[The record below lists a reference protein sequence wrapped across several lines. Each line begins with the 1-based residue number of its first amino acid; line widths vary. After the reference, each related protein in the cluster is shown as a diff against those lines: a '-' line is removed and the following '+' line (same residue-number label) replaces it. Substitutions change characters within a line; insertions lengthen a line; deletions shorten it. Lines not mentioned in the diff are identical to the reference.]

1 MRRIIGSLL
10 ALSCITAYPVHANDE
25 DKWWFDIEVMLF
37 ARDTA
42 VSDLAE
48 RFERQPVLST
58 PNTDWDLLSG
68 YYQPDITMVYNSLP
82 VCNAPTS
89 PLWAEAPSQ
98 EEILRDY
105 YIEPEPVEPA
115 LDDQA
120 GLVESDNTPESQP
133 GSEDSE
139 LFSDEN
145 SDVSDDEQFML
156 ADETTQGIA
165 AAENTFVQPEPEI
178 IPPAPGAIA
187 AYWLSF
193 NLNEEQLTPVSVK
206 RRPLNCVTPTEPNLN
221 PQSWQWQQPDL
232 YVPPRQQT
240 PLYVHGADFKRASG
254 PHLLSTN
261 QLSQDDIYTSIR
273 WRKGIERLA
282 HFSWRQQVKF
292 GQDKAET
299 LRLFAGQNFAQQF
312 TQNGDLRPQQLPP
325 VDEPSAEQN
334 AELAAPA
341 DSFFTELNQRL
352 NNPQP
357 ISFAGMTAPPEI
369 NDDGNPQSDVKRL
382 SPIWELDGFIQ
393 IYLKYIN
400 RVPYLH
406 INSELF
412 YRQPVLS
419 ANTLPGAPPAYEL
432 VSIPFSQQ
440 RRVISTQLHYFDHP
454 LFGMLVQI
462 RRYDRPAAPPPAKE
476 QD

>member
-48 RFERQPVLST
+48 LFERQQVINT
-58 PNTDWDLLSG
+58 PNTDWDLLTE
-68 YYQPDITMVYNSLP
+68 YYQPDISMVYNSLP

-105 YIEPEPVEPA
+105 YIEPELVEPA

-120 GLVESDNTPESQP
+120 GLVESGN
-133 GSEDSE
+133 
-139 LFSDEN
+139 EN
-145 SDVSDDEQFML
+145 SDVTDDEPFML
-156 ADETTQGIA
+156 ADETTQGTEA
-165 AAENTFVQPEPEI
+165 SDHALLEPAPEV

-206 RRPLNCVTPTEPNLN
+206 RRPLNCVTPTKPDLT
-221 PQSWQWQQPDL
+221 PQSWQWPQPDL

>member
-37 ARDTA
+37 ARETA
-42 VSDLAE
+42 VSDMAE
-48 RFERQPVLST
+48 RFERQQVLST
-58 PNTDWDLLSG
+58 PNTDWDLLTE

-105 YIEPEPVEPA
+105 YIEPEPEEPA

-120 GLVESDNTPESQP
+120 GLVENGQVI
-133 GSEDSE
+133 
-139 LFSDEN
+139 SDEPF
-145 SDVSDDEQFML
+145 VL
-156 ADETTQGIA
+156 ADEAAHGIQA
-165 AAENTFVQPEPEI
+165 SENTFGEPEPDI

-193 NLNEEQLTPVSVK
+193 NLNEQQLSPVRVK
-206 RRPLNCVTPTEPNLN
+206 RRPLNCVTPTEPSLN
-221 PQSWQWQQPDL
+221 PQSWQWPQPDL

-240 PLYVHGADFKRASG
+240 PLYVHGADFKRANG
-254 PHLLSTN
+254 PHLLPTN
-261 QLSQDDIYTSIR
+261 QLTQDDIYTSIR

-312 TQNGDLRPQQLPP
+312 TQNGDLRPQQLTPG
-325 VDEPSAEQN
+325 DEASSEQN
-334 AELAAPA
+334 AELAEPE
-341 DSFFTELNQRL
+341 DTFFAELNQRL
-352 NNPQP
+352 SNPQP
-357 ISFAGMTAPPEI
+357 ISFAGMMAPPET
-369 NDDGNPQSDVKRL
+369 NDDGNTQSDIKRL

-419 ANTLPGAPPAYEL
+419 ATSLPGAAPAYEL

-462 RRYDRPAAPPPAKE
+462 RRYDRPAAPQPAEE

>member
-25 DKWWFDIEVMLF
+25 DKWWFDVEVMLF

-48 RFERQPVLST
+48 LFERQQVINT
-58 PNTDWDLLSG
+58 PNTDWDLLTE

-98 EEILRDY
+98 EEILREY
-105 YIEPEPVEPA
+105 YIEPEPEEPA

-120 GLVESDNTPESQP
+120 GLVENGQVI
-133 GSEDSE
+133 
-139 LFSDEN
+139 SDEPF
-145 SDVSDDEQFML
+145 VL
-156 ADETTQGIA
+156 ADEAAHGIQA
-165 AAENTFVQPEPEI
+165 SENTFGEPEPDI

-193 NLNEEQLTPVSVK
+193 NLNEQQLSPVRVK
-206 RRPLNCVTPTEPNLN
+206 RRPLNCVTPTEPSLN
-221 PQSWQWQQPDL
+221 PQSWQWPQPDL

-240 PLYVHGADFKRASG
+240 PLYVHGADFKRANG
-254 PHLLSTN
+254 PHLLPTN
-261 QLSQDDIYTSIR
+261 QLTQDDIYTSIR

>member
-10 ALSCITAYPVHANDE
+10 ALSCLTANPVQANDE
-25 DKWWFDIEVMLF
+25 DKWWFDIEVVLF

-48 RFERQPVLST
+48 RFERQQVLST
-58 PNTDWDLLSG
+58 PKTDWDLLTR
-68 YYQPDITMVYNSLP
+68 YYQPDISMVFNSLP
-82 VCNAPTS
+82 VCGAPTS
-89 PLWAEAPSQ
+89 PLWAEVPSQ
-98 EEILRDY
+98 EDILRDY

-115 LDDQA
+115 LD
-120 GLVESDNTPESQP
+120 EQP
-133 GSEDSE
+133 GSVANEDMSLSEQSDALTNDNSEFASTDLSLEAEDST
-139 LFSDEN
+139 LSPQTPD
-145 SDVSDDEQFML
+145 
-156 ADETTQGIA
+156 ADRAFIE
-165 AAENTFVQPEPEI
+165 PEPDI
-178 IPPAPGAIA
+178 IPPEPAAIA

-206 RRPLNCVTPTEPNLN
+206 RRPLHCVVSNKPVLN
-221 PQSWQWQQPDL
+221 THTWQWQQADL

-240 PLYVHGADFKRASG
+240 PLLIHGANFKRANG
-254 PHLLSTN
+254 PHLLSAN
-261 QLSQDDIYTSIR
+261 QLTQDDIYTSIR
-273 WRKGIERLA
+273 WRKGIDRLA

-312 TQNGDLRPQQLPP
+312 TQNGDLRPQKMA
-325 VDEPSAEQN
+325 SADASASAQN
-334 AELAAPA
+334 AELAETV
-341 DSFFTELNQRL
+341 DTFFAELNQRL
-352 NNPQP
+352 SNPQP
-357 ISFAGMTAPPEI
+357 ISFAGMTAPPEA
-369 NDDGNPQSDVKRL
+369 NDDGNTRSDVVRL

-393 IYLKYIN
+393 VYLKYIN

-462 RRYDRPAAPPPAKE
+462 RRYDRPAAPQTAGE
-476 QD
+476 QN

>member
-10 ALSCITAYPVHANDE
+10 ALSCITAYPVHANEE

-42 VSDLAE
+42 VSDMAE
-48 RFERQPVLST
+48 RFERQQVLST
-58 PNTDWDLLSG
+58 PNTDWDLLTE

-98 EEILRDY
+98 EEILREY
-105 YIEPEPVEPA
+105 YIEPEPEEPA

-120 GLVESDNTPESQP
+120 GLVENGQVI
-133 GSEDSE
+133 
-139 LFSDEN
+139 SDEPF
-145 SDVSDDEQFML
+145 VL
-156 ADETTQGIA
+156 ADEAAHGIQA
-165 AAENTFVQPEPEI
+165 SENTFGEPEPEI

-206 RRPLNCVTPTEPNLN
+206 RRPLNCVTPTEPSLN
-221 PQSWQWQQPDL
+221 PQSWQWPQPDL

-240 PLYVHGADFKRASG
+240 PLYVHGADFKRANG
-254 PHLLSTN
+254 PHLLPTN
-261 QLSQDDIYTSIR
+261 QLTQDDIYTSIR

-312 TQNGDLRPQQLPP
+312 TQNGDLRPQQLTPG
-325 VDEPSAEQN
+325 DEASSEQN
-334 AELAAPA
+334 AELAEPE
-341 DSFFTELNQRL
+341 DTFFAELNQRL
-352 NNPQP
+352 SNPQP
-357 ISFAGMTAPPEI
+357 ISFAGMMAPPET
-369 NDDGNPQSDVKRL
+369 NDDGNTQSDIKRL

-419 ANTLPGAPPAYEL
+419 ATSLPGAAPAYEL

-462 RRYDRPAAPPPAKE
+462 RRYDRPAAPQPAEE

>member
-42 VSDLAE
+42 VSDMAE
-48 RFERQPVLST
+48 RFERQQVLST
-58 PNTDWDLLSG
+58 PNTNWDLLTE

-98 EEILRDY
+98 EEILREY
-105 YIEPEPVEPA
+105 YIEPEPEEPA

-120 GLVESDNTPESQP
+120 GLVENGQVI
-133 GSEDSE
+133 
-139 LFSDEN
+139 SDEPF
-145 SDVSDDEQFML
+145 VL
-156 ADETTQGIA
+156 ADEAAHGIQA
-165 AAENTFVQPEPEI
+165 SENTFGEPEPEI

-206 RRPLNCVTPTEPNLN
+206 RRPLNCVTPTEPSLN
-221 PQSWQWQQPDL
+221 PQSWQWPQPDL

-240 PLYVHGADFKRASG
+240 PLYVHGADFKRANG
-254 PHLLSTN
+254 PHLLPTN
-261 QLSQDDIYTSIR
+261 QLTQDDIYTSIR

-312 TQNGDLRPQQLPP
+312 TQNGDLRPQQLTPG
-325 VDEPSAEQN
+325 DEASSEQN
-334 AELAAPA
+334 AELAEPE
-341 DSFFTELNQRL
+341 DTFFAELNQRL
-352 NNPQP
+352 SNPQP
-357 ISFAGMTAPPEI
+357 ISFAGMMAPPET
-369 NDDGNPQSDVKRL
+369 NDDGNTQSDIKRL

-419 ANTLPGAPPAYEL
+419 ATSLPGAAPAYEL

-462 RRYDRPAAPPPAKE
+462 RRYDRPAAPQPAEE

>member
-1 MRRIIGSLL
+1 
-10 ALSCITAYPVHANDE
+10 
-25 DKWWFDIEVMLF
+25 MLF

-42 VSDLAE
+42 VSDMAE
-48 RFERQPVLST
+48 RFERQQVLST
-58 PNTDWDLLSG
+58 PNTDWDLLTE

-98 EEILRDY
+98 EEILREY
-105 YIEPEPVEPA
+105 YIEPEPEEPA

-120 GLVESDNTPESQP
+120 GLVENGQVI
-133 GSEDSE
+133 
-139 LFSDEN
+139 SDEPF
-145 SDVSDDEQFML
+145 VL
-156 ADETTQGIA
+156 ADEAAHGIQA
-165 AAENTFVQPEPEI
+165 SENTFGEPEPDI

-193 NLNEEQLTPVSVK
+193 NLNEQQLSPVRVK
-206 RRPLNCVTPTEPNLN
+206 RRPLNCVTPTEPSLN
-221 PQSWQWQQPDL
+221 PQSWQWPQPDL

-240 PLYVHGADFKRASG
+240 PLYVHGADFKRANG
-254 PHLLSTN
+254 PHLLPTN
-261 QLSQDDIYTSIR
+261 QLTQDDIYTSIR

-312 TQNGDLRPQQLPP
+312 TQNGDLRPQQLTPG
-325 VDEPSAEQN
+325 DEASSEQN
-334 AELAAPA
+334 AELAEPE
-341 DSFFTELNQRL
+341 DTFFAELNQRL
-352 NNPQP
+352 SNPQP
-357 ISFAGMTAPPEI
+357 ISFAGMMAPPET
-369 NDDGNPQSDVKRL
+369 NDDGNTQSDIKRL

-419 ANTLPGAPPAYEL
+419 ATSLPGAAPAYEL

-462 RRYDRPAAPPPAKE
+462 RRYDRPAAPQPAEE

>member
-42 VSDLAE
+42 VSDMAE
-48 RFERQPVLST
+48 RFERQQVLST
-58 PNTDWDLLSG
+58 PNTDWDLLTE

-98 EEILRDY
+98 EEILREY
-105 YIEPEPVEPA
+105 YIEPEPEEPA

-120 GLVESDNTPESQP
+120 GLVENGQVI
-133 GSEDSE
+133 
-139 LFSDEN
+139 SDEPF
-145 SDVSDDEQFML
+145 VL
-156 ADETTQGIA
+156 ADEAAHGIQA
-165 AAENTFVQPEPEI
+165 SENTFGEPEPEI

-206 RRPLNCVTPTEPNLN
+206 RRPLNCVTPTEPSLN

-240 PLYVHGADFKRASG
+240 PLYVHGADFKRANG
-254 PHLLSTN
+254 PHLLPTN
-261 QLSQDDIYTSIR
+261 QLTQDDIYTSIR

-312 TQNGDLRPQQLPP
+312 TQNGDLRPQQLTPG
-325 VDEPSAEQN
+325 DEASSEQN
-334 AELAAPA
+334 AELAEPE
-341 DSFFTELNQRL
+341 DTFFAELNQRL
-352 NNPQP
+352 SNPQP
-357 ISFAGMTAPPEI
+357 ISFAGMMAPPET
-369 NDDGNPQSDVKRL
+369 NDDGNTQSDIKRL

-419 ANTLPGAPPAYEL
+419 ATSLPGAAPAYEL

-462 RRYDRPAAPPPAKE
+462 RRYDRPAAPQPAEE

>member
-42 VSDLAE
+42 VSDMAE
-48 RFERQPVLST
+48 RFERQQVLST
-58 PNTDWDLLSG
+58 PNTDWDLLTE

-105 YIEPEPVEPA
+105 YIEPEPEEPA

-120 GLVESDNTPESQP
+120 GLVENGQVI
-133 GSEDSE
+133 
-139 LFSDEN
+139 SDEPF
-145 SDVSDDEQFML
+145 VL
-156 ADETTQGIA
+156 ADEAAHGIQA
-165 AAENTFVQPEPEI
+165 SENTFGEPEPEI

-206 RRPLNCVTPTEPNLN
+206 RRPLNCVTPTEPSLN
-221 PQSWQWQQPDL
+221 PQSWQWPQPDL

-240 PLYVHGADFKRASG
+240 PLYVHGADFKRANG
-254 PHLLSTN
+254 PHLLPTN
-261 QLSQDDIYTSIR
+261 QLTQDDIYTSIR

-312 TQNGDLRPQQLPP
+312 TQNGDLRPQQLTPG
-325 VDEPSAEQN
+325 DEASSEQN
-334 AELAAPA
+334 AELAEPE
-341 DSFFTELNQRL
+341 DTFFAELNQRL
-352 NNPQP
+352 SNPQP
-357 ISFAGMTAPPEI
+357 ISFAGMMAPPET
-369 NDDGNPQSDVKRL
+369 NDDGNTQSDIKRL

-419 ANTLPGAPPAYEL
+419 ASSLPGAPPAYEL
-432 VSIPFSQQ
+432 MSIPFSQQ

-462 RRYDRPAAPPPAKE
+462 RRYDRPAAPPPAE
-476 QD
+476 ELN

>member
-42 VSDLAE
+42 VSDMAE
-48 RFERQPVLST
+48 RFERQQVLST
-58 PNTDWDLLSG
+58 PNTDWDLLTE

-98 EEILRDY
+98 EEILREY
-105 YIEPEPVEPA
+105 YIEPEPEEPA

-120 GLVESDNTPESQP
+120 GLVENGQVI
-133 GSEDSE
+133 
-139 LFSDEN
+139 SDEPF
-145 SDVSDDEQFML
+145 VL
-156 ADETTQGIA
+156 ADEAAHGIQA
-165 AAENTFVQPEPEI
+165 SENTFGEPEPDI

-193 NLNEEQLTPVSVK
+193 NLNEQQLTPVSVK
-206 RRPLNCVTPTEPNLN
+206 RRPLNCVTPTEPSLN
-221 PQSWQWQQPDL
+221 PQSWQWPQPDL

-240 PLYVHGADFKRASG
+240 PLYVHGADFKRANG
-254 PHLLSTN
+254 PHLLPTN
-261 QLSQDDIYTSIR
+261 QLTQDDIYTSIR

-312 TQNGDLRPQQLPP
+312 TQNGDLRPQQLTPG
-325 VDEPSAEQN
+325 DEASSEQN
-334 AELAAPA
+334 AELAEPE
-341 DSFFTELNQRL
+341 DTFFAELNQRL
-352 NNPQP
+352 SNPQP
-357 ISFAGMTAPPEI
+357 ISFAGMMAPPET
-369 NDDGNPQSDVKRL
+369 NDDGNTQSDIKRL

-419 ANTLPGAPPAYEL
+419 ATSLPGAAPAYEL

-462 RRYDRPAAPPPAKE
+462 RRYDRPAAPQPAEE

>member
-42 VSDLAE
+42 VSDMAE
-48 RFERQPVLST
+48 RFERQQVLST
-58 PNTDWDLLSG
+58 PNTDWDLLTE

-98 EEILRDY
+98 EEILREY
-105 YIEPEPVEPA
+105 YIEPEPEEPA

-120 GLVESDNTPESQP
+120 GLVENGQVI
-133 GSEDSE
+133 
-139 LFSDEN
+139 SDEPF
-145 SDVSDDEQFML
+145 VL
-156 ADETTQGIA
+156 ADEAAHGIQA
-165 AAENTFVQPEPEI
+165 SENTFGEPEPEI

-206 RRPLNCVTPTEPNLN
+206 RRPLNCVTPTEPSLN
-221 PQSWQWQQPDL
+221 PQSWQWPQPDL

-240 PLYVHGADFKRASG
+240 PLYVHGADFKRANG
-254 PHLLSTN
+254 PHLLPTN
-261 QLSQDDIYTSIR
+261 QLTQDDIYTSIR

-312 TQNGDLRPQQLPP
+312 TQNGDLRPQQLTPG
-325 VDEPSAEQN
+325 DEASSEQN
-334 AELAAPA
+334 AELAEPE
-341 DSFFTELNQRL
+341 DTFFAELNQRL
-352 NNPQP
+352 SNPQP
-357 ISFAGMTAPPEI
+357 ISFAGMMAPPET
-369 NDDGNPQSDVKRL
+369 NDDGNTQSDIKRL

-419 ANTLPGAPPAYEL
+419 ATSLPGAAPAYEL

-462 RRYDRPAAPPPAKE
+462 RRYDRPAAPQPAEE

>member
-42 VSDLAE
+42 VSDMAE
-48 RFERQPVLST
+48 RFERQQVLST
-58 PNTDWDLLSG
+58 PNTDWDLLTE

-98 EEILRDY
+98 EEILREY
-105 YIEPEPVEPA
+105 YIEPEPEEPA

-120 GLVESDNTPESQP
+120 GLVENGQVI
-133 GSEDSE
+133 
-139 LFSDEN
+139 SDEPF
-145 SDVSDDEQFML
+145 VL
-156 ADETTQGIA
+156 ADEAAHGIQA
-165 AAENTFVQPEPEI
+165 SENTFGEPEPDI

-193 NLNEEQLTPVSVK
+193 NLNEQQLSPVRVK
-206 RRPLNCVTPTEPNLN
+206 RRPLNCVTPTEPSLN
-221 PQSWQWQQPDL
+221 PQSWQWPQPDL

-240 PLYVHGADFKRASG
+240 PLYVHGADFKRANG
-254 PHLLSTN
+254 PHLLPTN
-261 QLSQDDIYTSIR
+261 QLTQDDIYTSIR

-312 TQNGDLRPQQLPP
+312 TQNGDLRPQQLTPG
-325 VDEPSAEQN
+325 DEASSEQN
-334 AELAAPA
+334 AELAEPE
-341 DSFFTELNQRL
+341 DTFFAELNQRL
-352 NNPQP
+352 SNPQP
-357 ISFAGMTAPPEI
+357 ISFAGMMAPPET
-369 NDDGNPQSDVKRL
+369 NDDGNTQSDIKRL

-419 ANTLPGAPPAYEL
+419 ATSLPGAAPAYEL

-462 RRYDRPAAPPPAKE
+462 RRYDRPAAPQPAEE

>member
-10 ALSCITAYPVHANDE
+10 ALSCITAYPVHANEE

-48 RFERQPVLST
+48 LFERQQVLST
-58 PNTDWDLLSG
+58 PNTDWDLLTE

-98 EEILRDY
+98 EEILREY
-105 YIEPEPVEPA
+105 YIEPEPEEPA

-120 GLVESDNTPESQP
+120 GLVENGQVI
-133 GSEDSE
+133 
-139 LFSDEN
+139 SDEPF
-145 SDVSDDEQFML
+145 VL
-156 ADETTQGIA
+156 ADEAAHGIQA
-165 AAENTFVQPEPEI
+165 SENTFGEPEPEI

-221 PQSWQWQQPDL
+221 PQSWQWPQPDL

-240 PLYVHGADFKRASG
+240 PLYVHGADFKRANG
-254 PHLLSTN
+254 PHLLPTN
-261 QLSQDDIYTSIR
+261 QLTQDDIYTSIR

-312 TQNGDLRPQQLPP
+312 TQNGDLRPQQLTPG
-325 VDEPSAEQN
+325 DEASSEQN
-334 AELAAPA
+334 AELAEPE
-341 DSFFTELNQRL
+341 DTFFAELNQRL
-352 NNPQP
+352 SNPQP
-357 ISFAGMTAPPEI
+357 ISFAGMMAPPET
-369 NDDGNPQSDVKRL
+369 NDDGNTQSDIKRL

-419 ANTLPGAPPAYEL
+419 ATSLPGAAPAYEL

-462 RRYDRPAAPPPAKE
+462 RRYDRPAAPQPAEE

>member
-37 ARDTA
+37 ARETA
-42 VSDLAE
+42 VSDMAE
-48 RFERQPVLST
+48 RFERQQVLST
-58 PNTDWDLLSG
+58 PNTDWDLLTE

-105 YIEPEPVEPA
+105 YIEPEPEEPA

-120 GLVESDNTPESQP
+120 GLVENGQVI
-133 GSEDSE
+133 
-139 LFSDEN
+139 SDEPF
-145 SDVSDDEQFML
+145 VL
-156 ADETTQGIA
+156 ADEAAHGIQA
-165 AAENTFVQPEPEI
+165 SENTFGEPEPDI

-193 NLNEEQLTPVSVK
+193 NLNEQQLSPVRVK
-206 RRPLNCVTPTEPNLN
+206 RRPLNCVTPTEPSLN
-221 PQSWQWQQPDL
+221 PQSWQWPQPDL

-240 PLYVHGADFKRASG
+240 PLYVHGADFKRANG
-254 PHLLSTN
+254 PHLLPTN
-261 QLSQDDIYTSIR
+261 QLTQDDIYTSIR

-312 TQNGDLRPQQLPP
+312 TQNGDLRPQQLTPG
-325 VDEPSAEQN
+325 DEASSEQN
-334 AELAAPA
+334 AELAEPE
-341 DSFFTELNQRL
+341 DTFFAELNQRL
-352 NNPQP
+352 SNPQP
-357 ISFAGMTAPPEI
+357 ISFAGMMAPPET
-369 NDDGNPQSDVKRL
+369 NDDGNTQSDIKRL

-419 ANTLPGAPPAYEL
+419 ASSLPGAPPAYEL

-462 RRYDRPAAPPPAKE
+462 RRYDRPAAPQPAEE

>member
-37 ARDTA
+37 ARETA
-42 VSDLAE
+42 VSDMAE
-48 RFERQPVLST
+48 RFERQQVLST
-58 PNTDWDLLSG
+58 PNTDWDLLTE

-105 YIEPEPVEPA
+105 YIEPEPEEPA

-120 GLVESDNTPESQP
+120 GLVENGQVI
-133 GSEDSE
+133 
-139 LFSDEN
+139 SDEPF
-145 SDVSDDEQFML
+145 VL
-156 ADETTQGIA
+156 ADEAAHGIQA
-165 AAENTFVQPEPEI
+165 SENTFGEPEPDI

-193 NLNEEQLTPVSVK
+193 NLNEQQLSPVRVK
-206 RRPLNCVTPTEPNLN
+206 RRPLNCVTPTEPSLN
-221 PQSWQWQQPDL
+221 PQSWQWPQPDL

-240 PLYVHGADFKRASG
+240 PLYVHGADFKRANG
-254 PHLLSTN
+254 PHLLPTN
-261 QLSQDDIYTSIR
+261 QLTQDDIYTSIR

-312 TQNGDLRPQQLPP
+312 TQNGDLRPQQLTPG
-325 VDEPSAEQN
+325 DEASSEQN
-334 AELAAPA
+334 AELAEPE
-341 DSFFTELNQRL
+341 DTFFAELNQRL
-352 NNPQP
+352 SNPQP
-357 ISFAGMTAPPEI
+357 ISFAGMMAPPET
-369 NDDGNPQSDVKRL
+369 NDDGNTQSDIKRL

-419 ANTLPGAPPAYEL
+419 ATSLPGAAPAYEL

>member
-10 ALSCITAYPVHANDE
+10 ALSCITAYPVHANEE

-48 RFERQPVLST
+48 LFERQQVLNT
-58 PNTDWDLLSG
+58 PNTDWDLLTE

-105 YIEPEPVEPA
+105 YIEPEPEEPA

-120 GLVESDNTPESQP
+120 GLVENGQVI
-133 GSEDSE
+133 
-139 LFSDEN
+139 SDEPF
-145 SDVSDDEQFML
+145 VL
-156 ADETTQGIA
+156 ADEAAHGIQA
-165 AAENTFVQPEPEI
+165 SENTFGEPEPEI

-240 PLYVHGADFKRASG
+240 PLYVHGADFKRANG

-261 QLSQDDIYTSIR
+261 QLSQNDIYTSIR

-312 TQNGDLRPQQLPP
+312 TKNGDLRPQQLPSG
-325 VDEPSAEQN
+325 DEPSAEQN
-334 AELAAPA
+334 AELAEPV
-341 DSFFTELNQRL
+341 DTFFAELNQRL

-357 ISFAGMTAPPEI
+357 ISFAGMTAPPET
-369 NDDGNPQSDVKRL
+369 NDDGNTQSDVKRL

-462 RRYDRPAAPPPAKE
+462 RRYDRPAAPQPAEE

>member
-42 VSDLAE
+42 VSDMAE
-48 RFERQPVLST
+48 RFERQQVLST
-58 PNTDWDLLSG
+58 PNTDWDLLTE

-98 EEILRDY
+98 EEILREY
-105 YIEPEPVEPA
+105 YIEPEPEEPA

-120 GLVESDNTPESQP
+120 GLVENGQVI
-133 GSEDSE
+133 
-139 LFSDEN
+139 SDEPF
-145 SDVSDDEQFML
+145 VL
-156 ADETTQGIA
+156 ADEAAHGIQA
-165 AAENTFVQPEPEI
+165 SENTFGEPEPDI

-193 NLNEEQLTPVSVK
+193 NLNEQQLSPVRVK
-206 RRPLNCVTPTEPNLN
+206 RRPLNCVTPTEPSLN
-221 PQSWQWQQPDL
+221 PQSWQWPQPDL

-240 PLYVHGADFKRASG
+240 PLYVHGADFKRANG
-254 PHLLSTN
+254 PHLLPTN
-261 QLSQDDIYTSIR
+261 QLTQDDIYTSIR

-312 TQNGDLRPQQLPP
+312 TQNGDLRPQQLTPG
-325 VDEPSAEQN
+325 DEASSEQN
-334 AELAAPA
+334 AELAEPE
-341 DSFFTELNQRL
+341 DTFFAELNQRL
-352 NNPQP
+352 SNPQP
-357 ISFAGMTAPPEI
+357 ISFAGMMAPPET
-369 NDDGNPQSDVKRL
+369 NDDGNTQSDIKRL

-419 ANTLPGAPPAYEL
+419 ASSLPGAPPAYEL

>member
-10 ALSCITAYPVHANDE
+10 ALSCITAYPVHANEE

-48 RFERQPVLST
+48 LFERQQVINT
-58 PNTDWDLLSG
+58 PNTDWDLLTE
-68 YYQPDITMVYNSLP
+68 YYQPDISMVYNSLP

-105 YIEPEPVEPA
+105 YIEPELVEPA

-120 GLVESDNTPESQP
+120 GLVESGN
-133 GSEDSE
+133 
-139 LFSDEN
+139 EN
-145 SDVSDDEQFML
+145 SDVTDDEPFML
-156 ADETTQGIA
+156 ADETTQGTEA
-165 AAENTFVQPEPEI
+165 SDHALLEPAPEV

-206 RRPLNCVTPTEPNLN
+206 RRPLNCVTPTKPDLT
-221 PQSWQWQQPDL
+221 PQSWQWPQPDL

>member
-48 RFERQPVLST
+48 RFERQQVLST
-58 PNTDWDLLSG
+58 PNTDWDLLTE

-98 EEILRDY
+98 EEILREY
-105 YIEPEPVEPA
+105 YIEPEPEEPA

-120 GLVESDNTPESQP
+120 GLVENGQVI
-133 GSEDSE
+133 
-139 LFSDEN
+139 SDEPF
-145 SDVSDDEQFML
+145 VL
-156 ADETTQGIA
+156 ADEAAHGIQA
-165 AAENTFVQPEPEI
+165 SENTFGEPEPDI

-193 NLNEEQLTPVSVK
+193 NLNEQQLSPVRVK
-206 RRPLNCVTPTEPNLN
+206 RRPLNCVTPTEPSLN
-221 PQSWQWQQPDL
+221 PQSWQWPQPDL

-240 PLYVHGADFKRASG
+240 PLYVHGADFKRANG
-254 PHLLSTN
+254 PHLLPTN
-261 QLSQDDIYTSIR
+261 QLTQDDIYTSIR

-312 TQNGDLRPQQLPP
+312 TQNGDLRPQQLTPG
-325 VDEPSAEQN
+325 DEASSEQN
-334 AELAAPA
+334 AELAEPE
-341 DSFFTELNQRL
+341 DTFFAELNQRL
-352 NNPQP
+352 SNPQP
-357 ISFAGMTAPPEI
+357 ISFAGMMAPPET
-369 NDDGNPQSDVKRL
+369 NDDGNTQSDIKRL

-419 ANTLPGAPPAYEL
+419 ATSLPGAAPAYEL

-462 RRYDRPAAPPPAKE
+462 RRYDRPAAPQPAEE

>member
-37 ARDTA
+37 ARETA
-42 VSDLAE
+42 VSDMAE
-48 RFERQPVLST
+48 RFERQQVLST
-58 PNTDWDLLSG
+58 PNTDWDLLTE

-105 YIEPEPVEPA
+105 YIEPEPEEPA

-120 GLVESDNTPESQP
+120 GLVENGQVI
-133 GSEDSE
+133 
-139 LFSDEN
+139 SDEPF
-145 SDVSDDEQFML
+145 VL
-156 ADETTQGIA
+156 ADEAAHGIQA
-165 AAENTFVQPEPEI
+165 SENTFGEPEPDI

-193 NLNEEQLTPVSVK
+193 NLNEQQLSPVRVK
-206 RRPLNCVTPTEPNLN
+206 RRPLNCVTPTEPSLN
-221 PQSWQWQQPDL
+221 PQSWQWPQPDL

-240 PLYVHGADFKRASG
+240 PLYVHGADFKRANG
-254 PHLLSTN
+254 PHLLPTN
-261 QLSQDDIYTSIR
+261 QLTQDDIYTSIR

-312 TQNGDLRPQQLPP
+312 TQNGDLRPQQLTPG
-325 VDEPSAEQN
+325 DEASSEQN
-334 AELAAPA
+334 AELAEPE
-341 DSFFTELNQRL
+341 DTFFAELNQRL
-352 NNPQP
+352 SNPQP
-357 ISFAGMTAPPEI
+357 ISFAGMMAPPET
-369 NDDGNPQSDVKRL
+369 NDDGNTQSDIKRL

-419 ANTLPGAPPAYEL
+419 ASSLPGAPPAYEL
-432 VSIPFSQQ
+432 MSIPFSQQ

-462 RRYDRPAAPPPAKE
+462 RRYDRPAAPQPAEE

>member
-10 ALSCITAYPVHANDE
+10 ALSCITAYPVHANEE

-48 RFERQPVLST
+48 RFERQQVLNT
-58 PNTDWDLLSG
+58 PNTDWDLLTE

-105 YIEPEPVEPA
+105 YIEPEPEEPA

-120 GLVESDNTPESQP
+120 GLVENGQVI
-133 GSEDSE
+133 
-139 LFSDEN
+139 SDEPF
-145 SDVSDDEQFML
+145 VL
-156 ADETTQGIA
+156 ADEAAHGIQA
-165 AAENTFVQPEPEI
+165 SENTFGEPEPDI

-193 NLNEEQLTPVSVK
+193 NLNEQQLSPVRVK
-206 RRPLNCVTPTEPNLN
+206 RRPLNCVTPTEPSLN
-221 PQSWQWQQPDL
+221 PQSWQWPQPDL

-240 PLYVHGADFKRASG
+240 PLYVHGADFKRANG
-254 PHLLSTN
+254 PHLLPTN
-261 QLSQDDIYTSIR
+261 QLTQDDIYTSIR

-312 TQNGDLRPQQLPP
+312 TQNGDLRPQQLTPG
-325 VDEPSAEQN
+325 DEASSEQN
-334 AELAAPA
+334 AELAEPE
-341 DSFFTELNQRL
+341 DTFFAELNQRL
-352 NNPQP
+352 SNPQP
-357 ISFAGMTAPPEI
+357 ISFAGMMAPPET
-369 NDDGNPQSDVKRL
+369 NDDGNTQSDIKRL

-419 ANTLPGAPPAYEL
+419 ASSLPGAPPAYEL

>member
-10 ALSCITAYPVHANDE
+10 ALSCITAYPVHANEE

-48 RFERQPVLST
+48 RFERQQVLNT
-58 PNTDWDLLSG
+58 PNTDWDLLTE

-98 EEILRDY
+98 EEILREY
-105 YIEPEPVEPA
+105 YIEPEPEEPA

-120 GLVESDNTPESQP
+120 GLVENGQVI
-133 GSEDSE
+133 
-139 LFSDEN
+139 SDEPF
-145 SDVSDDEQFML
+145 VL
-156 ADETTQGIA
+156 ADEAAHGIQA
-165 AAENTFVQPEPEI
+165 SENTFGEPEPDI

-193 NLNEEQLTPVSVK
+193 NLNEQQLSPVRVK
-206 RRPLNCVTPTEPNLN
+206 RRPLNCVTPTEPSLN
-221 PQSWQWQQPDL
+221 PQSWQWPQPDL

-240 PLYVHGADFKRASG
+240 PLYVHGADFKRANG
-254 PHLLSTN
+254 PHLLPTN
-261 QLSQDDIYTSIR
+261 QLTQDDIYTSIR

-312 TQNGDLRPQQLPP
+312 TQNGDLRPQQLTPG
-325 VDEPSAEQN
+325 DEASSEQN
-334 AELAAPA
+334 AELAEPE
-341 DSFFTELNQRL
+341 DTFFAELNQRL
-352 NNPQP
+352 SNPQP
-357 ISFAGMTAPPEI
+357 ISFAGMMAPPET
-369 NDDGNPQSDVKRL
+369 NDDGNTQSDIKRL

-419 ANTLPGAPPAYEL
+419 ATSLPGAAPAYEL

-462 RRYDRPAAPPPAKE
+462 RRYDRPAAPQPAEE

>member
-42 VSDLAE
+42 VSDMAE
-48 RFERQPVLST
+48 RFERQQVLST
-58 PNTDWDLLSG
+58 PNTDWDLLTE

-105 YIEPEPVEPA
+105 YIEPEPEEPA

-120 GLVESDNTPESQP
+120 GLVENGQVI
-133 GSEDSE
+133 
-139 LFSDEN
+139 SDEPF
-145 SDVSDDEQFML
+145 VL
-156 ADETTQGIA
+156 ADEAAHGIQA
-165 AAENTFVQPEPEI
+165 SENTFGEPEPDI

-193 NLNEEQLTPVSVK
+193 NLNEQQLSPVRVK
-206 RRPLNCVTPTEPNLN
+206 RRPLNCVTPTEPSLN
-221 PQSWQWQQPDL
+221 PQSWQWPQPDL

-240 PLYVHGADFKRASG
+240 PLYVHGADFKRANG
-254 PHLLSTN
+254 PHLLPTN
-261 QLSQDDIYTSIR
+261 QLTQDDIYTSIR

-312 TQNGDLRPQQLPP
+312 TQNGDLRPQQLTPG
-325 VDEPSAEQN
+325 DEASSEQN
-334 AELAAPA
+334 AELAEPE
-341 DSFFTELNQRL
+341 DTFFAELNQRL
-352 NNPQP
+352 SNPQP
-357 ISFAGMTAPPEI
+357 ISFAGMMAPPET
-369 NDDGNPQSDVKRL
+369 NDDGNTQSDIKRL

-419 ANTLPGAPPAYEL
+419 ATSLPGAAPAYEL

-462 RRYDRPAAPPPAKE
+462 RRYDRPAAPQPAEE

>member
-42 VSDLAE
+42 VSDMAE
-48 RFERQPVLST
+48 RFERQQVLST
-58 PNTDWDLLSG
+58 PNTDWDLLTE

-82 VCNAPTS
+82 MCNAPTS

-105 YIEPEPVEPA
+105 YIEPEPEEPA

-120 GLVESDNTPESQP
+120 GLVENGQVI
-133 GSEDSE
+133 
-139 LFSDEN
+139 SDEPF
-145 SDVSDDEQFML
+145 VL
-156 ADETTQGIA
+156 ADEAAHGIQA
-165 AAENTFVQPEPEI
+165 SENTFGEPEPDI

-193 NLNEEQLTPVSVK
+193 NLNEQQLSPVRVK
-206 RRPLNCVTPTEPNLN
+206 RRPLNCVTPTEPSLN
-221 PQSWQWQQPDL
+221 PQSWQWPQPDL

-240 PLYVHGADFKRASG
+240 PLYVHGADFKRANG
-254 PHLLSTN
+254 PHLLPTN
-261 QLSQDDIYTSIR
+261 QLTQDDIYTSIR

-312 TQNGDLRPQQLPP
+312 TQNGDLRPQQLPSGE
-325 VDEPSAEQN
+325 EPLAEQN
-334 AELAAPA
+334 AELAEPE
-341 DSFFTELNQRL
+341 DTFFAELNQRL
-352 NNPQP
+352 SNPQP
-357 ISFAGMTAPPEI
+357 ISFAGMMAPPET
-369 NDDGNPQSDVKRL
+369 NDDGNTQSDIKRL

-419 ANTLPGAPPAYEL
+419 ATSLPGAAPAYEL

-462 RRYDRPAAPPPAKE
+462 RRYDRPAAPQPAEE

>member
-37 ARDTA
+37 ARETA
-42 VSDLAE
+42 VSDMAE
-48 RFERQPVLST
+48 RFERQQVLST
-58 PNTDWDLLSG
+58 PNTDWDLLTE

-98 EEILRDY
+98 EEILREY
-105 YIEPEPVEPA
+105 YIEPEPEEPA

-120 GLVESDNTPESQP
+120 GLVENGQVI
-133 GSEDSE
+133 
-139 LFSDEN
+139 SDEPF
-145 SDVSDDEQFML
+145 VL
-156 ADETTQGIA
+156 ADEAAHGIQA
-165 AAENTFVQPEPEI
+165 SENTFGEPEPDI

-193 NLNEEQLTPVSVK
+193 NLNEQQLSPVRVK
-206 RRPLNCVTPTEPNLN
+206 RRPLNCVTPTEPSLN
-221 PQSWQWQQPDL
+221 PQSWQWPQPDL

-240 PLYVHGADFKRASG
+240 PLYVHGADFKRANG
-254 PHLLSTN
+254 PHLLPTN
-261 QLSQDDIYTSIR
+261 QLTQDDIYTSIR

-312 TQNGDLRPQQLPP
+312 TQNGDLRPQQLTPG
-325 VDEPSAEQN
+325 DEASSEQN
-334 AELAAPA
+334 AELAEPE
-341 DSFFTELNQRL
+341 DTFFAELNQRL
-352 NNPQP
+352 SNPQP
-357 ISFAGMTAPPEI
+357 ISFAGMMAPPET
-369 NDDGNPQSDVKRL
+369 NDDGNTQSDIKRL

-419 ANTLPGAPPAYEL
+419 ATSLPGAAPAYEL

-462 RRYDRPAAPPPAKE
+462 RRYDRPAAPQPAEE

>member
-42 VSDLAE
+42 VNDLAE
-48 RFERQPVLST
+48 RFERQQVLST
-58 PNTDWDLLSG
+58 PNTDWDLLTE

-98 EEILRDY
+98 EEILREY
-105 YIEPEPVEPA
+105 YIEPEPEEPA

-120 GLVESDNTPESQP
+120 GLVENGQVI
-133 GSEDSE
+133 
-139 LFSDEN
+139 SDEPF
-145 SDVSDDEQFML
+145 VL
-156 ADETTQGIA
+156 ADEAAHGIQA
-165 AAENTFVQPEPEI
+165 SENTFGEPEPEI

-206 RRPLNCVTPTEPNLN
+206 RRPLNCVTPTEPSLN
-221 PQSWQWQQPDL
+221 PQSWQWPQPDL

-240 PLYVHGADFKRASG
+240 PLYVHGADFKRANG
-254 PHLLSTN
+254 PHLLPTN
-261 QLSQDDIYTSIR
+261 QLTQDDIYTSIR

-312 TQNGDLRPQQLPP
+312 TQNGDLRPQQLTPG
-325 VDEPSAEQN
+325 DEASSEQN
-334 AELAAPA
+334 AELAEPE
-341 DSFFTELNQRL
+341 DTFFAELNQRL
-352 NNPQP
+352 SNPQP
-357 ISFAGMTAPPEI
+357 ISFAGMMAPPET
-369 NDDGNPQSDVKRL
+369 NDDGNTQSDIKRL

-419 ANTLPGAPPAYEL
+419 ATSLPGAAPAYEL

-462 RRYDRPAAPPPAKE
+462 RRYDRPAAPQPAEE

>member
-42 VSDLAE
+42 VSDMAE
-48 RFERQPVLST
+48 RFERQQVLST
-58 PNTDWDLLSG
+58 PNTDWDLLTE

-98 EEILRDY
+98 EEILREY
-105 YIEPEPVEPA
+105 YIEPEPEEPA

-120 GLVESDNTPESQP
+120 GLVENGQVI
-133 GSEDSE
+133 
-139 LFSDEN
+139 SDEPF
-145 SDVSDDEQFML
+145 VL
-156 ADETTQGIA
+156 ADEAAHGIQA
-165 AAENTFVQPEPEI
+165 SENTFGEPEPEI

-312 TQNGDLRPQQLPP
+312 TKNGDLRPQQLPSGEDP
-325 VDEPSAEQN
+325 LAEQN
-334 AELAAPA
+334 AELAEPA

-357 ISFAGMTAPPEI
+357 ISFAGMTAPPET
-369 NDDGNPQSDVKRL
+369 NDDGDTQSDVKRL

-419 ANTLPGAPPAYEL
+419 ATSLPGAAPAYEL

-462 RRYDRPAAPPPAKE
+462 RRYDRPAAPQPAEE

>member
-37 ARDTA
+37 ARETA
-42 VSDLAE
+42 VSDMAE
-48 RFERQPVLST
+48 RFERQQVLST
-58 PNTDWDLLSG
+58 PNTDWDLLTE

-98 EEILRDY
+98 EEILREY
-105 YIEPEPVEPA
+105 YIEPEPEEPA

-120 GLVESDNTPESQP
+120 GLVENGQVI
-133 GSEDSE
+133 
-139 LFSDEN
+139 SDEPF
-145 SDVSDDEQFML
+145 VL
-156 ADETTQGIA
+156 ADEAAHGIQA
-165 AAENTFVQPEPEI
+165 SENTFGEPEPDI

-193 NLNEEQLTPVSVK
+193 NLNEQQLSPVRVK
-206 RRPLNCVTPTEPNLN
+206 RRPLNCVTPTEPSLN
-221 PQSWQWQQPDL
+221 PQSWQWPQPDL

-240 PLYVHGADFKRASG
+240 PLYVHGADFKRANG
-254 PHLLSTN
+254 PHLLPTN
-261 QLSQDDIYTSIR
+261 QLTQDDIYTSIR

-312 TQNGDLRPQQLPP
+312 TQNGDLRPQQLTPG
-325 VDEPSAEQN
+325 DEASSEQN
-334 AELAAPA
+334 AELAEPE
-341 DSFFTELNQRL
+341 DTFFAELNQRL
-352 NNPQP
+352 SNPQP
-357 ISFAGMTAPPEI
+357 ISFAGMMAPPET
-369 NDDGNPQSDVKRL
+369 NDDGNTQSDIKRL

-419 ANTLPGAPPAYEL
+419 ASSLPGAPPAYEL

-462 RRYDRPAAPPPAKE
+462 RRYDRPAAPQPAEE

>member
-10 ALSCITAYPVHANDE
+10 ALSCITAYPVHANEE

-42 VSDLAE
+42 VSDMAE
-48 RFERQPVLST
+48 RFERQQVLST
-58 PNTDWDLLSG
+58 PNTDWDLLTE

-98 EEILRDY
+98 EEILREY
-105 YIEPEPVEPA
+105 YIEPEPEEPA

-120 GLVESDNTPESQP
+120 GLVENGQVI
-133 GSEDSE
+133 
-139 LFSDEN
+139 SDEPF
-145 SDVSDDEQFML
+145 VL
-156 ADETTQGIA
+156 ADEAAHGIQA
-165 AAENTFVQPEPEI
+165 SENTFGEPEPDI

-193 NLNEEQLTPVSVK
+193 NLNEQQLSPVRVK
-206 RRPLNCVTPTEPNLN
+206 RRPLNCVTPTEPSLN
-221 PQSWQWQQPDL
+221 PQSWQWPQPDL

-240 PLYVHGADFKRASG
+240 PLYVHGADFKRANG
-254 PHLLSTN
+254 PHLLPTN
-261 QLSQDDIYTSIR
+261 QLTQDDIYTSIR

-312 TQNGDLRPQQLPP
+312 TQNGDLRPQQLTPG
-325 VDEPSAEQN
+325 DEASSEQN
-334 AELAAPA
+334 AELAEPE
-341 DSFFTELNQRL
+341 DTFFAELNQRL
-352 NNPQP
+352 SNPQP
-357 ISFAGMTAPPEI
+357 ISFAGMMAPPET
-369 NDDGNPQSDVKRL
+369 NDDGNTQSDIKRL

-419 ANTLPGAPPAYEL
+419 ATSLPGAAPAYEL

-462 RRYDRPAAPPPAKE
+462 RRYDRPAAPQPAEE

>member
-10 ALSCITAYPVHANDE
+10 ALSCLTANPVHANDE

-37 ARDTA
+37 SRDTA

-48 RFERQPVLST
+48 RFERQQVLST
-58 PNTDWDLLSG
+58 PNTDWDLLTG

-105 YIEPEPVEPA
+105 YLEPEPEEPA
-115 LDDQA
+115 LDDH
-120 GLVESDNTPESQP
+120 NN
-133 GSEDSE
+133 EDSE

-145 SDVSDDEQFML
+145 GEVIDDEPFLL
-156 ADETTQGIA
+156 ADEPTQSLA
-165 AAENTFVQPEPEI
+165 ASENTFVEPEPEI
-178 IPPAPGAIA
+178 IPPEPGTIA
-187 AYWLSF
+187 AYWLLF
-193 NLNEEQLTPVSVK
+193 NLNEEQLTSVSVK
-206 RRPLNCVTPTEPNLN
+206 RRPLNCVSPTEPSLN
-221 PQSWQWQQPDL
+221 PQSWQWPQPDL

-240 PLYVHGADFKRASG
+240 PLYVHGANFNRANG
-254 PHLLSTN
+254 PHLLPTN
-261 QLSQDDIYTSIR
+261 QLTQDDIYTSIR

-299 LRLFAGQNFAQQF
+299 LRLFAGKNFAQQF
-312 TQNGDLRPQQLPP
+312 TKNGDLRPQQLPSG
-325 VDEPSAEQN
+325 DESSAEQN
-334 AELAAPA
+334 AELTEPA
-341 DSFFTELNQRL
+341 DSFFAELNQRL

-357 ISFAGMTAPPEI
+357 ISFAGMTAPPET
-369 NDDGNPQSDVKRL
+369 NDDGNTQSDVKRL

-462 RRYDRPAAPPPAKE
+462 RRYDRPTAPPPAEE

>member
-42 VSDLAE
+42 VNDLAE
-48 RFERQPVLST
+48 RFERQQVLST
-58 PNTDWDLLSG
+58 PNTNWDLLTE

-98 EEILRDY
+98 EEILREY
-105 YIEPEPVEPA
+105 YIEPEPEEPA

-120 GLVESDNTPESQP
+120 GLVENGQVI
-133 GSEDSE
+133 
-139 LFSDEN
+139 SDEPF
-145 SDVSDDEQFML
+145 VL
-156 ADETTQGIA
+156 ADEAAHGIQA
-165 AAENTFVQPEPEI
+165 SENTFGEPEPDI

-193 NLNEEQLTPVSVK
+193 NLNEQQLSPVRVK
-206 RRPLNCVTPTEPNLN
+206 RRPLNCVTPTEPSLN
-221 PQSWQWQQPDL
+221 PQSWQWPQPDL

-240 PLYVHGADFKRASG
+240 PLYVHGADFKRANG
-254 PHLLSTN
+254 PHLLPTN
-261 QLSQDDIYTSIR
+261 QLTQDDIYTSIR

-312 TQNGDLRPQQLPP
+312 TQNGDLRPQQLTPG
-325 VDEPSAEQN
+325 DEASSEQN
-334 AELAAPA
+334 AELAEPE
-341 DSFFTELNQRL
+341 DTFFAELNQRL
-352 NNPQP
+352 SNPQP
-357 ISFAGMTAPPEI
+357 ISFAGMMAPPET
-369 NDDGNPQSDVKRL
+369 NDDGNTQSDIKRL

-419 ANTLPGAPPAYEL
+419 ATSLPGAAPAYEL

-462 RRYDRPAAPPPAKE
+462 RRYDRPAAPQPAEE

>member
-10 ALSCITAYPVHANDE
+10 ALSCITAYPVHANEE

-48 RFERQPVLST
+48 RFERQQVLNT
-58 PNTDWDLLSG
+58 PNTDWDLLTE

-105 YIEPEPVEPA
+105 YIEPEPEEPA

-120 GLVESDNTPESQP
+120 GLVENGQVI
-133 GSEDSE
+133 
-139 LFSDEN
+139 SDEPF
-145 SDVSDDEQFML
+145 VL
-156 ADETTQGIA
+156 ADEAAHGIQA
-165 AAENTFVQPEPEI
+165 SENTFGEPEPDI

-193 NLNEEQLTPVSVK
+193 NLNEQQLSPVRVK
-206 RRPLNCVTPTEPNLN
+206 RRPLNCVTPTEPSLN
-221 PQSWQWQQPDL
+221 PQSWQWPQPDL

-240 PLYVHGADFKRASG
+240 PLYVHGADFKRANG
-254 PHLLSTN
+254 PHLLPTN
-261 QLSQDDIYTSIR
+261 QLTQDDIYTSIR

-312 TQNGDLRPQQLPP
+312 TQNGDLRPQQLTPG
-325 VDEPSAEQN
+325 DEASSEQN
-334 AELAAPA
+334 AELAEPE
-341 DSFFTELNQRL
+341 DTFFAELNQRL
-352 NNPQP
+352 SNPQP
-357 ISFAGMTAPPEI
+357 ISFAGMMAPPET
-369 NDDGNPQSDVKRL
+369 NDDGNTQSDIKRL

-419 ANTLPGAPPAYEL
+419 ATSLPGAAPAYEL

-462 RRYDRPAAPPPAKE
+462 RRYDRPAAPQPAEE

>member
-48 RFERQPVLST
+48 RFERQQVLNT
-58 PNTDWDLLSG
+58 PNTDWDLLTE

-105 YIEPEPVEPA
+105 YIEPEPEEPA

-120 GLVESDNTPESQP
+120 GLVENGQVI
-133 GSEDSE
+133 
-139 LFSDEN
+139 SDEPF
-145 SDVSDDEQFML
+145 VL
-156 ADETTQGIA
+156 ADEAAHGIQA
-165 AAENTFVQPEPEI
+165 SENTFGEPEPDI

-193 NLNEEQLTPVSVK
+193 NLNEQQLSPVRVK
-206 RRPLNCVTPTEPNLN
+206 RRPLNCVTPTEPSLN
-221 PQSWQWQQPDL
+221 PQSWQWPQPDL

-240 PLYVHGADFKRASG
+240 PLYVHGADFKRANG
-254 PHLLSTN
+254 PHLLPTN
-261 QLSQDDIYTSIR
+261 QLTQDDIYTSIR

-312 TQNGDLRPQQLPP
+312 TQNGDLRPQQLTPG
-325 VDEPSAEQN
+325 DEASSEQN
-334 AELAAPA
+334 AELAEPE
-341 DSFFTELNQRL
+341 DTFFAELNQRL
-352 NNPQP
+352 SNPQP
-357 ISFAGMTAPPEI
+357 ISFAGMMAPPET
-369 NDDGNPQSDVKRL
+369 NDDGNTQSDIKRL

-419 ANTLPGAPPAYEL
+419 ATSLPGAAPAYEL

-462 RRYDRPAAPPPAKE
+462 RRYDRPAAPQPAEE